1 MLTQKQESF
10 CLNILNGMTQR
21 EAWTQAGYSSKYDV
35 AIIDVHACALAAQDK
50 IKIRMNE
57 LRDQAASTSVMTV
70 QERFERLS
78 EFARENIRSKHGV
91 IRTSNIQ
98 AMAELSKMKGDYA
111 PEKHKI
117 ELDLP
122 INITYKLKDRPAIEV
137 EKK

>member
-1 MLTQKQESF
+1 MQLDLSTHSF
-10 CLNILNGMTQR
+10 
-21 EAWTQAGYSSKYDV
+21 
-35 AIIDVHACALAAQDK
+35 
-50 IKIRMNE
+50 
-57 LRDQAASTSVMTV
+57 
-70 QERFERLS
+70 LS
-78 EFARENIRSKHGV
+78 LSYLVLPEHKHGV
-91 IRTSNIQ
+91 IRTGNIQ